1 MRALQQKCVVL
12 TAMFTLFCNVCI
24 VHLWHT
30 CAGHP
35 VAWLLACLALP
46 LELHS
51 CTSNRAE
58 RKLKSK
64 TNVDRSSNKPATA
77 HHTHIHTHMHR
88 QTSTLSHARTHR
100 QQAGR
105 QTSTLSHTHSTHVQ
119 HSLSR
124 EKSAT
129 HAHPHDRSRLTYL
142 RDAESE
148 RAAN

>member
-1 MRALQQKCVVL
+1 MRALQQKCAVL

-77 HHTHIHTHMHR
+77 HHTHRHTHR
-88 QTSTLSHARTHR
+88 QTSTRAHSLTHTLTGSRQADEHSLTHAQHART
-100 QQAGR
+100 A
-105 QTSTLSHTHSTHVQ
+105 L
-119 HSLSR
+119 SLSR
-124 EKSAT
+124 EVSDART
-129 HAHPHDRSRLTYL
+129 PTRSQSLDIFT
-142 RDAESE
+142 
-148 RAAN
+148 

>member
-35 VAWLLACLALP
+35 VVRLLPCLALP

-77 HHTHIHTHMHR
+77 QHTHTHTHR
-88 QTSTLSHARTHR
+88 QTSTRAQSLTHTLTGSRQADEHSLTHAQHART
-100 QQAGR
+100 A
-105 QTSTLSHTHSTHVQ
+105 L
-119 HSLSR
+119 SLSR
-124 EKSAT
+124 EVSDART
-129 HAHPHDRSRLTYL
+129 PTRSQSLDIFT
-142 RDAESE
+142 
-148 RAAN
+148 

>member
-35 VAWLLACLALP
+35 VARLLPCLALP

-77 HHTHIHTHMHR
+77 HHTHIHTRTGRRAHEH
-88 QTSTLSHARTHR
+88 TLSRTHS
-100 QQAGR
+100 QAGR
-105 QTSTLSHTHSTHVQ
+105 QADKHSLTHAQ
-119 HSLSR
+119 HARTALSLSR
-124 EKSAT
+124 EVSDART
-129 HAHPHDRSRLTYL
+129 PTRSQSLDIFT
-142 RDAESE
+142 
-148 RAAN
+148 